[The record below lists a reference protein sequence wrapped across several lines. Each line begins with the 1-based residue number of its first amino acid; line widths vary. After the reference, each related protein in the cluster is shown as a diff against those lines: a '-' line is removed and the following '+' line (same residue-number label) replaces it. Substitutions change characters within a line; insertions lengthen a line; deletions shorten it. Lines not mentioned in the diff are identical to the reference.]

1 VALESSTGS
10 FGLRTVQ
17 GGVAGSLGEGG
28 YRASVADLR
37 FDGFR
42 TNPLDGASGTFGEAR
57 RTIVNATAT
66 LPVGGGTLRAVFN
79 GLDMAADNPGSLS
92 QELLDE
98 GDRQAF
104 RFNVLQQTRED
115 ILQGQLGLTWNGRL
129 GALDGQVGVW
139 GIRRDFLGAIPPAV
153 VEFDRNAGGVRALF
167 EGGTETPLGLLTLG
181 GGVEVELQSDDRRN
195 WDNDG
200 GERGALSLDQDE
212 RVRST
217 GTFAQARLDVSG
229 SVALLGGLRWD
240 RFRFEADDRFRAD
253 GSDDSGSRT
262 MDAVSPSAGLVV
274 DPAPGLQLFASVA
287 TSFETPTTTELT
299 NRPDGS
305 GGFNPELDPTRG
317 LSVEGGVRG
326 RLGDGWFFEATAYRT
341 SLDEELIPFEVP
353 AQPGRTFFRNAG
365 ESRHT
370 GFEVTLDG
378 RLAPE
383 MPMRVAYTRVNGRFE
398 AYEVE
403 GEDFSGNRL
412 PGIAP
417 NRLDGRVAW
426 EPQGLGFVELR
437 GLWQDD
443 VPVNDANTAS
453 SPSYFLADV
462 RGGLEGIEAGGVVV
476 APWAAVTNVLDRR
489 YNTAVTVNA
498 FGGRYFE
505 PGPGRSV
512 RVGLRLTWDTR

>member
-1 VALESSTGS
+1 
-10 FGLRTVQ
+10 
-17 GGVAGSLGEGG
+17 
-28 YRASVADLR
+28 
-37 FDGFR
+37 
-42 TNPLDGASGTFGEAR
+42 
-57 RTIVNATAT
+57 
-66 LPVGGGTLRAVFN
+66 
-79 GLDMAADNPGSLS
+79 
-92 QELLDE
+92 
-98 GDRQAF
+98 
-104 RFNVLQQTRED
+104 
-115 ILQGQLGLTWNGRL
+115 
-129 GALDGQVGVW
+129 
-139 GIRRDFLGAIPPAV
+139 
-153 VEFDRNAGGVRALF
+153 
-167 EGGTETPLGLLTLG
+167 
-181 GGVEVELQSDDRRN
+181 
-195 WDNDG
+195 
-200 GERGALSLDQDE
+200 
-212 RVRST
+212 
-217 GTFAQARLDVSG
+217 
-229 SVALLGGLRWD
+229 
-240 RFRFEADDRFRAD
+240 
-253 GSDDSGSRT
+253 
-262 MDAVSPSAGLVV
+262 VV
-274 DPAPGLQLFASVA
+274 DPVPGIQLFASVA

-326 RLGDGWFFEATAYRT
+326 RLGEVWTVEATTYRT

-353 AQPGRTFFRNAG
+353 SQPGRTFFRNAG

-370 GFEVTLDG
+370 GFELTVDG

-383 MPMRVAYTRVNGRFE
+383 LPMRVAYTRVDGRFE
-398 AYEVE
+398 EYEVE

-417 NRLDGRVAW
+417 NRVDGRVAW
-426 EPQGLGFVELR
+426 EPRGLGFVEFR

-462 RGGLEGIEAGGVVV
+462 RGGLEGIEAGEVVV

-512 RVGLRLTWDTR
+512 RVGLRLTWGTR